1 MEWRLECR
9 YLRHWLLS
17 DYKLNSVCSSMHPRI
32 RGTHISLFSPT
43 EAQAGCKILLHFYYL
58 EIESIVWRML
68 PSSVLL
74 VNVLSSIIVVYI
86 VFLHFVVHEQDRSTS
101 FYQQP
106 VSCLPSCR
114 RSRLTRAVTQPASGA
129 HVTCTSSLHLFIA
142 DFIVNSLLSFLR
154 IQEDFIPLSSAS
166 SPAGCGKSLELFF

>member
-1 MEWRLECR
+1 M
-9 YLRHWLLS
+9 
-17 DYKLNSVCSSMHPRI
+17 
-32 RGTHISLFSPT
+32 
-43 EAQAGCKILLHFYYL
+43 
-58 EIESIVWRML
+58 
-68 PSSVLL
+68 
-74 VNVLSSIIVVYI
+74 
-86 VFLHFVVHEQDRSTS
+86 HEQDRSTS

-142 DFIVNSLLSFLR
+142 DFIVSSLLSFLR

-166 SPAGCGKSLELFF
+166 SPAGCGKSLSNSFFSSVKTFDPSCENYFRLLCFSLASQHPVGTDKAGIHYLHFLKAFLKPKEKEFMAWIKFGRSTMGFHLTTDSR